1 VKRHRGPLRKRE
13 SHLWVRQR
21 NDFYV
26 EPEWVSR
33 RLFEVERFGAVW
45 DPACGSGRIVQSARL
60 HGLPATG
67 TDIVKR
73 SKDCGKTRD
82 FLAWGILIGGF
93 DIVSNPPFA
102 HAMAF
107 AERAL
112 ELIAKNG
119 GKLALLLPANWVQ
132 GTKRARWLATTPL
145 ARVYF
150 ICPRPSMPPGHIALQ
165 KKIALGNGTTDY
177 AWFVWDTGRKR
188 RRKPEIDWIFR
199 DPEPSPRKTPAMRT
213 RSR

>member
-1 VKRHRGPLRKRE
+1 VKRHRGPLRKRK
-13 SHLWVRQR
+13 SHLWVR
-21 NDFYV
+21 DPHDWYV
-26 EPEWVSR
+26 EPDWVSR
-33 RLFEVERFGAVW
+33 RLFEVERFFAVW

-60 HGLPATG
+60 HGYAATG

-73 SKDCGKTRD
+73 SKYCGKTRD
-82 FLAWGILIGGF
+82 FLAWGILLPDM

-102 HAMAF
+102 LARAF

-112 ELIAKNG
+112 ELVTPKG

-132 GTKRARWLATTPL
+132 GTKRSRWLATTPL
-145 ARVYF
+145 VRVYF
-150 ICPRPSMPPGHIALQ
+150 ICPRPAMPPGHI
-165 KKIALGNGTTDY
+165 KKPVGNGTTDY

-188 RRKPEIDWIFR
+188 RSRPVIDWLYR
-199 DPEPSPRKTPAMRT
+199 DPEPSPRKTPALPA